1 MAIYDLGTASLAAN
15 GEVTGVGTTWKA
27 PLTLIRVGATIVFK
41 TEPVQIYTISE
52 IISDTRINV
61 YNPNSETVP
70 AGTGYAIL
78 AHDGITVQGLAQDVA
93 ETLRYYQSKETS
105 IESLIE
111 IIENSDIDV
120 IDGKIQEMQQIL
132 SSTMAAEGSAKSSSD
147 SALEYSNKSISSAN
161 ESKSA
166 RDEAV
171 AAKNSTIEAINNA
184 GDAGTLVTLSGSN
197 GASLI
202 GTTDGSTIQDEISSL
217 KANGA
222 SIIRTTDGST
232 IQDEISSL
240 KANGASIIR
249 TTDGSTIQDEISSLK
264 ANAGNLRAEL
274 ASDNGFNIVNYKRP
288 GVNGSVINSLS
299 TRYAYTLDAVADFGA
314 DPTGST
320 DSYEALQAWAN
331 ACVAGPWATGTI
343 NGIFRISKTLE
354 FANIAGLTII
364 ANCYIYPTFESG
376 DAVIRYRNGQGL
388 RVYGRFEAS
397 GQNKIGIRAAHKIYT
412 DNDNGFS
419 FSYLYGACAS
429 DALTGFEFGDA
440 AYPSGLVSE
449 MSLIG
454 GYSVGCPCAVRAIG
468 SQCYINLD
476 GFDAVSGGVGDLS
489 SVTQYTIHV
498 KGANVKVRGGEIQ
511 HNNNIYGASI
521 LVEPQTDPLFNNQFG
536 SIEVNACHV
545 ETAAQL
551 CFIANLDGVES
562 PKSDFTNISF
572 KGLRGYHS
580 QDNGPFISTHSTAI
594 ESNYSGTISWA
605 NMSGMHCGVTR
616 TQPNIQAGSLS
627 RVYYD
632 ETYGAGFRKGLQSV
646 SGGILHFSR
655 RPVCIAQ
662 NTGGQTLTAAT
673 DKIIWGGLVSTDDS
687 YRWNA
692 QYSGGTFTV
701 PAGGLKDVHVHA
713 VARIDTNVQLSMTVF
728 VDGGAQSLAIPSA
741 GAAELN
747 AFLGDLDA
755 GREIEIRAS
764 VSPGSAILNGGYFER
779 MTITA
784 SR

>member
-27 PLTLIRVGATIVFK
+27 PLTLIRVGATILFK

-52 IISDTRINV
+52 IISDTQINV

-132 SSTMAAEGSAKSSSD
+132 SSTMAAEVSAKSSSD

-184 GDAGTLVTLSGSN
+184 GDAGTLVTLSGAN

-202 GTTDGSTIQDEISSL
+202 GTTDGSTVQYEISSL
-217 KANGA
+217 K
-222 SIIRTTDGST
+222 D
-232 IQDEISSL
+232 
-240 KANGASIIR
+240 NGASIIR

-274 ASDNGFNIVNYKRP
+274 ASDNGFNIVNYKRA

-397 GQNKIGIRAAHKIYT
+397 GQNKLGIRAAHKIYT
-412 DNDNGFS
+412 DSGNGFS

-454 GYSVGCPCAVRAIG
+454 GYSVGCPCAVRAMG

-489 SVTQYTIHV
+489 AVTQYTIHV
-498 KGANVKVRGGEIQ
+498 KGASVKVRGGEIQ

-521 LVEPQTDPLFNNQFG
+521 LVEPQIDPLYNNQFG

-545 ETAAQL
+545 ETAAPL

-605 NMSGMHCGVTR
+605 DMSGMYCGVTR

-632 ETYGAGFRKGLQSV
+632 ETYGDGFRKGLQSV

-662 NTGGQTLTAAT
+662 NTGGQTLTGAT
-673 DKIIWGGLVSTDDS
+673 NKIIWRELVSTDDS

-701 PAGGLKDVHVHA
+701 PVGGLKDVHVHA
-713 VARIDTNVQLSMTVF
+713 VARIDTGVQLSMTVF
-728 VDGGAQSLAIPSA
+728 VDDGAQSFAIPST

-755 GREIEIRAS
+755 GRKIEIRAS
-764 VSPGSAILNGGYFER
+764 LSSGSANLNGGNLER

>member
-1 MAIYDLGTASLAAN
+1 MAIYDTGTASLAAS

-52 IISDTRINV
+52 IISDTRVNV

-70 AGTGYAIL
+70 VGTGYAIL

-111 IIENSDIDV
+111 IIQNSDINV
-120 IDGKIQEMQQIL
+120 IDGKIQEMQQL
-132 SSTMAAEGSAKSSSD
+132 LNSTVASEASAKASSD
-147 SALEYSNKSISSAN
+147 SSLEYSNNSLNSSS
-161 ESKSA
+161 ESKTA

-171 AAKNSTIEAINNA
+171 AAKNATIDAINNA
-184 GDAGTLVTLSGSN
+184 GDAGTLITLSGSDGASLIGTN
-197 GASLI
+197 SGSTVQAEITSLRSETNRITSDMASSSGASLI
-202 GTTDGSTIQDEISSL
+202 GTTDG
-217 KANGA
+217 
-222 SIIRTTDGST
+222 TTV
-232 IQDEISSL
+232 
-240 KANGASIIR
+240 
-249 TTDGSTIQDEISSLK
+249 QDEISSLK

-274 ASDNGFNIVNYKRP
+274 ASDNGFNIVNYKRA

-343 NGIFRISKTLE
+343 NGIFRISQTLE
-354 FANIAGLTII
+354 FANISGLTII

-376 DAVIRYRNGQGL
+376 DSVIRYRNGQGL

-397 GQNKIGIRAAHKIYT
+397 GQNKIGIRSAHKIYT
-412 DNDNGFS
+412 DNGSGFS

-476 GFDAVSGGVGDLS
+476 SFDAVSGGVGDLS
-489 SVTQYTIHV
+489 AVTQYTIHV

-551 CFIANLDGVES
+551 CLIANLDGVES

-594 ESNYSGTISWA
+594 ESNYAGTISWA
-605 NMSGMHCGVTR
+605 DMSGMYCGVTR

-632 ETYGAGFRKGLQSV
+632 ETYGAGFLKGLQSV

-662 NTGGQTLTAAT
+662 NSGGQNLTT
-673 DKIIWGGLVSTDDS
+673 ETNKIIWGELVSTDDS

-692 QYSGGTFTV
+692 NYSGGTFTV
-701 PAGGLKDVHVHA
+701 PVGGLKDVNVQA
-713 VARIDTNVQLSMTVF
+713 AARISTDAQLSMTVF
-728 VDGGAQSLAIPSA
+728 VDGGAQSLAVPSA
-741 GAAELN
+741 GVADLN
-747 AFLGDLDA
+747 VFLGDLAA
-755 GREIEIRAS
+755 GKTIDIRAS
-764 VSPGSAILNGGYFER
+764 VSSGSANFNGVYFDR
-779 MTITA
+779 MIITA